1 MLSFEIDDTQ
11 CWGLALTIW
20 SVSWRQFASIYFF
33 SVHLK
38 FAPATG
44 FSEMYPT
51 SECHETTEDAYCNI
65 AYNDQALITT

>member
-1 MLSFEIDDTQ
+1 MLGI
-11 CWGLALTIW
+11 GLNYLECELEAVCQHL
-20 SVSWRQFASIYFF
+20 FF